1 MIEVDDSDRVR
12 VVRLNR
18 PQARN
23 AMNEMMWDGTAEAF
37 MDAATDPAIAVV
49 VLTGVGESF
58 SAGQDIYE
66 MAAGAD
72 GSLTRG
78 RYGFSGLANTLV
90 SFPKPFLCA
99 VNGMG
104 VGFGATVVG
113 LADLVFMSARARLKC
128 PFSDLGIAP
137 ELASTVTF
145 PDLAGRQRAMWALLS
160 SEWLTAEQCREMG
173 LAFAVCPPDRL
184 MDITMD
190 HARLLAA
197 KPISSL
203 VATKRLVLD
212 GIEDRLRAALER
224 EGSALREL
232 IGGAANREA
241 LRAFAE
247 KRRPDFTHVDRES

>member
-1 MIEVDDSDRVR
+1 MIEVEDSDRVR
-12 VVRLNR
+12 LVRLNR
-18 PQARN
+18 PRARN

-37 MDAATDPAIAVV
+37 IAAATDPAIAVV
-49 VLTGVGESF
+49 VLTGVGEAF
-58 SAGQDIYE
+58 SAGEDMFE

-72 GSLTRG
+72 GTLTRG

-99 VNGMG
+99 INGMG

-113 LADLVFMSARARLKC
+113 LADLVFMSSSARLKC

-145 PDLAGRQRAMWALLS
+145 PELAGRQRAMWALLS
-160 SEWLTAEQCREMG
+160 SEWLSAEQCREMG
-173 LAFAVCPPDRL
+173 LAFAVCPPDQL
-184 MDITMD
+184 MGVTMD

-212 GIEDRLRAALER
+212 GMEDRIRAALER
-224 EGSALREL
+224 EGSVLGEL

-241 LRAFAE
+241 LRAFGE
-247 KRRPDFTHVDRES
+247 KRPPDFSRTDREG

>member
-1 MIEVDDSDRVR
+1 MIEVVDSNRVR
-12 VVRLNR
+12 LVRMNR
-18 PQARN
+18 PRARN
-23 AMNEMMWDGTAEAF
+23 AMNEMMWDGTAQALI
-37 MDAATDPAIAVV
+37 DAATDPAIAVV

-58 SAGQDIYE
+58 SAGQDIHE

-72 GSLTRG
+72 GNLIRG
-78 RYGFSGLANTLV
+78 RYGFSGLADTLV

-113 LADLVFMSARARLKC
+113 LADLVFMSSTARLKC

-145 PDLAGRQRAMWALLS
+145 PDLAGRQQAMWALLS
-160 SEWLTAEQCREMG
+160 SEWLSAEQCREMG
-173 LAFAVCPPDRL
+173 LAFVVCAPDQL
-184 MDITMD
+184 MAITMQ
-190 HARLLAA
+190 HARLLAT

-212 GIEDRLRAALER
+212 GIEDRIKAAIER
-224 EGSALREL
+224 EGSVLGEL
-232 IGGAANREA
+232 IGGSANREA
-241 LRAFAE
+241 LQAFAE
-247 KRRPDFTHVDRES
+247 KRPPASSPADRGS